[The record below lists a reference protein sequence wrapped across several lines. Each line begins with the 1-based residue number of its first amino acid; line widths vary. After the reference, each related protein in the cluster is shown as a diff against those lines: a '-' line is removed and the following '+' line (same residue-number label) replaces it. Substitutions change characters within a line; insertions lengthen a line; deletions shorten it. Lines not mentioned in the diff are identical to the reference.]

1 VVFNLQDTPYDVCI
15 VGSGAGGGMAART
28 LCDAGVRVVML
39 EAGAM
44 WDPVNDGH
52 MFDWNYDSPR
62 RGASSKERPFGE
74 FDGCVG
80 GWDIEGEPYTRAE
93 GTEWDWFRARML
105 GGRTNHWGRISL
117 RFGPDDFRRKSLDG
131 EGDDWPIT
139 YKDLEPYY
147 DRLDRLV
154 GIFGS
159 RDNFYNAPDGVFLP
173 PPKPRCYELLVRQG
187 CERIG
192 IPVLASRLS
201 ILTKSMNGR
210 AACHYCGQCGRGC
223 ATNSNFSSTSVFLPP
238 ALETGNLTIVP
249 NAMAR
254 EVMTDAEGRATGVS
268 YVDTASFQEYQV
280 KARVV
285 VLAASAC
292 ETARLLLNSKSS
304 RHPNGLANS
313 SDVVGRYLMDSTG
326 AGVTGFFPQL
336 LDHVPHNGDGVGG
349 AHIYIPWWL
358 ERERTGFLRGYHMEE
373 SGGRGMP
380 GYGALNGVQHLN
392 GQMAGVN
399 GKARSKGG
407 GGFGLQLKEDY
418 RKLYG
423 AVIGLEG
430 RGEMIAR
437 RENHCAIDPDVV
449 DKYGIPVLR
458 FDVRWSDQEVQQV
471 KHFHET
477 AREIIHAMGGTPVG
491 DMPGADER
499 YGITTPGRIIHEVGV
514 TRMGTDPKTSSLNPN
529 CQAHDVDN
537 LFVADAGPFVSQPHK
552 NPTWTIMALAMRTSE
567 FVAEELSRRN
577 L

>member
-1 VVFNLQDTPYDVCI
+1 
-15 VGSGAGGGMAART
+15 
-28 LCDAGVRVVML
+28 
-39 EAGAM
+39 
-44 WDPVNDGH
+44 
-52 MFDWNYDSPR
+52 
-62 RGASSKERPFGE
+62 
-74 FDGCVG
+74 
-80 GWDIEGEPYTRAE
+80 
-93 GTEWDWFRARML
+93 
-105 GGRTNHWGRISL
+105 
-117 RFGPDDFRRKSLDG
+117 
-131 EGDDWPIT
+131 
-139 YKDLEPYY
+139 
-147 DRLDRLV
+147 
-154 GIFGS
+154 
-159 RDNFYNAPDGVFLP
+159 
-173 PPKPRCYELLVRQG
+173 
-187 CERIG
+187 
-192 IPVLASRLS
+192 
-201 ILTKSMNGR
+201 
-210 AACHYCGQCGRGC
+210 
-223 ATNSNFSSTSVFLPP
+223 
-238 ALETGNLTIVP
+238 
-249 NAMAR
+249 
-254 EVMTDAEGRATGVS
+254 
-268 YVDTASFQEYQV
+268 
-280 KARVV
+280 
-285 VLAASAC
+285 
-292 ETARLLLNSKSS
+292 
-304 RHPNGLANS
+304 
-313 SDVVGRYLMDSTG
+313 MDSTG

-358 ERERTGFLRGYHMEE
+358 ERERTGFLRGYHMEVW
-373 SGGRGMP
+373 GGRGMP

-477 AREIIHAMGGTPVG
+477 AREIIHAMGGTSVG

-537 LFVADAGPFVSQPHK
+537 LFVSDAGPFVSQPHK

-567 FVAEELSRRN
+567 FVVEELSRRN